1 MWKRFKQFCHF
12 SRVGNKLVQPTFRP
26 FMFTLD
32 KHVLQVMRAKE
43 SDIANLLFLETKTY
57 EGRTPWAAEIF
68 QLELQKKDSLYLV
81 VYHKTA
87 LIAVIG
93 MRLNLVEA
101 HITNLAVDPAWQKKG
116 LGTYL
121 MQLMIDY
128 ARKLGCHSISLEV
141 RIDNEVAKKLYQGLG
156 FTVNFVRPNY
166 YQDLHKDGL
175 NMVLTLAPDDKESD

>member
-1 MWKRFKQFCHF
+1 MWKRFKQFWHF
-12 SRVGNKLVQPTFRP
+12 PRAINKLVQPTFRP

-43 SDIANLLFLETKTY
+43 SDIANLLFLETKTNN
-57 EGRTPWAAEIF
+57 GRTPWTAEIF
-68 QLELQKKDSLYLV
+68 QRELQKKDSLYLV

-93 MRLNLVEA
+93 MKLNPVEA
-101 HITNLAVDPAWQKKG
+101 HITIIAVDPAWQKKG

-128 ARKLGCHSISLEV
+128 ARKLECQSVSLEV
-141 RIDNEVAKKLYQGLG
+141 RIDNEVAKRLYQDFG

-175 NMVLTLAPDDKESD
+175 NMVLTLAPDDIESD

>member
-12 SRVGNKLVQPTFRP
+12 PRAINKSVQPTFRP

-32 KHVLQVMRAKE
+32 KQVLQVMRAKE
-43 SDIANLLFLETKTY
+43 SDIANLLFLETKTNN
-57 EGRTPWAAEIF
+57 GRTPWTAEIF
-68 QLELQKKDSLYLV
+68 QLELQKKNSLYLV
-81 VYHKTA
+81 VYNKTA

-101 HITNLAVDPAWQKKG
+101 HITIIAVDPAWQKKG

-128 ARKLGCHSISLEV
+128 ARKLECHSVSLEV
-141 RIDNEVAKKLYQGLG
+141 RIDNEVAKRLYQDLG

-175 NMVLTLAPDDKESD
+175 NMVLTLAPDDIESD